1 MRNPFRSSAAPIASA
16 LLASFFAL
24 TSTFAADTPPPTT
37 NAPITASTLTDAD
50 SSAPA
55 PLAWPSVTRDAKPW
69 TRWWWM
75 GSAVDK
81 ENITRELTEFAA
93 AGLGG
98 VEITP
103 IYGAK
108 GYEDR
113 FIDFLSPKYIEMLT
127 YTTAEAKRLGLAV
140 DMATGT
146 GWPFGGALTP
156 VADAELKIDIK
167 DGRFSP
173 RLTGFKVKRAAPGAE
188 GLVLDP
194 YSAQAMGHYL
204 ANFTKALASLPP
216 GAIHGHFHDSF
227 EYTANWTP
235 ALPQKFKAMHGY
247 DLADHMAEL
256 SGTGDPD
263 TIGRIK
269 SDYRETLAE
278 LHLDYMR
285 AWGDWVRQQGAVVR
299 NQGHGAPANLLD
311 LYALADIP
319 ETEVFG
325 ATPFPIPGYR
335 FTPGEISY
343 NETQPLINRFA
354 SSAAHVTG
362 KPLASSET
370 FTWVRE
376 HFHEAPSEMKPELD
390 QLFLTGIN
398 HVFYHG
404 NAYSPADAPWPGWL
418 FYAATEYND
427 RNPLWRDFADGLN
440 AYIARAQSL
449 LQSGQPDSDVL
460 VYWPFHDLLNQ
471 PDGWERHF
479 SMHGKEWLTDSPT
492 GKLAQQL
499 IDKGCQF
506 DFASDAQFQGTRVNN
521 RAIETATGTHYSVIL
536 IPQTKLMPVETLRHL
551 VDLAEKGATIL
562 FLETFPTDVPG
573 LSKLDDRRAQFA
585 KQLDRLKSEAP
596 STPSSAPALPIH
608 SNKVGHG
615 SISLLEGNVF
625 SDTALATI
633 ALSRREPLVDHGLG
647 FIRRRLDDGHVYFI
661 TNLTGKTF
669 DDTVT
674 LAVSDSGAAFF
685 DARTGAIG
693 IAPSES
699 ILAAD
704 KVRKTPLGEFGS
716 FTNATLHIRLQ
727 LAPGESLFVR
737 TFAEK
742 QTPGPAWKYLDPIGQ
757 PTPLTGDWRVTFL
770 RGGPELPPA
779 FTLSNAKLASWTE
792 QSPAHEAFAGT
803 ARYELAFD
811 LPATPAR
818 AGGDWLLDLGDVRET
833 ARVFVNGAQVD
844 LLWSLPFRTRIEA
857 KHLKPGRN
865 TLAIEVTNL
874 AANRIRDLDKRGVKW
889 ANFYDANIVNVNYKK
904 MDAKSWPIMPAGLL
918 GPITLTP
925 LE

>member
-55 PLAWPSVTRDAKPW
+55 PLAWPAVTRDAKPW

-256 SGTGDPD
+256 SGTCDPD

-404 NAYSPADAPWPGWL
+404 NAFSPADAPWPGWL

-479 SMHGKEWLTDSPT
+479 SMHGKEWLTDSST

-499 IDKGCQF
+499 IDAGIQF
-506 DFASDAQFQGTRVNN
+506 DFASDAQLLNAKYSGSTVKMPGGSQYRSIIVPQ
-521 RAIETATGTHYSVIL
+521 THL
-536 IPQTKLMPVETLRHL
+536 IPPATMRRLRE
-551 VDLAEKGATIL
+551 LAEQGSRVFFIDQL
-562 FLETFPTDVPG
+562 PSDVPG
-573 LSKLDDRRAQFA
+573 LSRLSERRSALNAELNALAFKEAGRFKIRTASIGEGAFFTGTQDAFVQFA
-585 KQLDRLKSEAP
+585 AKL
-596 STPSSAPALPIH
+596 
-608 SNKVGHG
+608 
-615 SISLLEGNVF
+615 
-625 SDTALATI
+625 
-633 ALSRREPLVDHGLG
+633 REPMTVRGLR
-647 FIRRRLDDGHVYFI
+647 FIRRITADADITYFV
-661 TNLTGKTF
+661 TNLSAAGV
-669 DDTVT
+669 DDWVT
-674 LAVSDSGAAFF
+674 LRTPYFGIRPKAVAFF
-685 DARTGAIG
+685 DPRTGRVGTAQF
-693 IAPSES
+693 E
-699 ILAAD
+699 
-704 KVRKTPLGEFGS
+704 VRNTEDAEEV
-716 FTNATLHIRLQ
+716 THIRLQ
-727 LAPGESLFVR
+727 LAPGESIFVR
-737 TFAEK
+737 TFADK
-742 QTPGPAWKYLDPIGQ
+742 APTGPAWKYLDPIGQ

-818 AGGDWLLDLGDVRET
+818 AGGDWLLNLGDVRET
-833 ARVFVNGAQVD
+833 ARVFVNGAQVN

-857 KHLKPGRN
+857 KYLKPGRN